1 MSGCTTYGST
11 PASNSPTDIVTA
23 IKNIYTDRYNN
34 GKTESYEIRSG
45 SVTIASGTL
54 YINCGLINP
63 DVFSIYCDDRR
74 GVYLSTRLFS
84 WTWSGLV
91 RGSGGVEGFISFNG
105 SVATVGSCPT
115 NGRTWKWYAL
125 KFYKKFPVGIIPT
138 GILFILQIL

>member
-1 MSGCTTYGST
+1 MLF
-11 PASNSPTDIVTA
+11 
-23 IKNIYTDRYNN
+23 
-34 GKTESYEIRSG
+34 RS
-45 SVTIASGTL
+45 
-54 YINCGLINP
+54 LINP